1 MGTAV
6 ANKGGNVNILGTQS
20 QTSLTWF
27 CLKITAKA
35 WLCLLSFSVV
45 ASENPSQPPSEC
57 INAIRTA
64 NLELAKKLC
73 LEQLQLAKK
82 NQDQTQ
88 VLASYLALMDTH
100 KLLKDDQQFSKYAEL
115 AKNHPL
121 FESSPRL
128 KYKWLR
134 MQAIVLHHQK
144 QYLASRKLFQ
154 DALKI
159 ALELNDHLMISNSNV
174 DLGIST
180 TKTGDFKTALNHYR
194 TSLDLTRELKDQ
206 YAIGLALKNVAEVYM
221 QLEQYPDA
229 IRYYEEGLEAYQTYT
244 QTENYDQRVHQRIT
258 TVYERLMDAHQFL
271 NQTAAAKHYKDMLSQ
286 SQAYVYNDHDWA
298 NHLITEG
305 KQLMDLEQ
313 HQAAADKFQQAL
325 HLYQHSGDENPTEI
339 YLLMAKTYQQLN
351 QSQLALNLALN
362 AENSIK
368 HDSADSPLAGE
379 IYRLL
384 TQMYHQS
391 DPDLALAYAFK
402 LIAAREQFL
411 NTKYNTDLK
420 TIQHQ
425 IEIEKNHN
433 KLVNTQLENAK
444 QKVKIQE
451 LNNQYLWLL
460 LMLLTLM
467 VAVIYLIVKKRSQQ
481 RALRAAINHHKN
493 QLAVLSL
500 TNKPP
505 NKAESA
511 EQLKQEDVNEQ
522 LVQTMHDATNL
533 WLKTT
538 GESLIELADR
548 SKIWTITN
556 DNGTLRARSLD
567 KYLSVQKMPTN
578 PRWRNVVRTC
588 HFVLAE
594 PELDRQERQHLNQ
607 KLEDLIQ
614 TIKTFYGTA
623 VK

>member
-1 MGTAV
+1 MV
-6 ANKGGNVNILGTQS
+6 
-20 QTSLTWF
+20 
-27 CLKITAKA
+27 
-35 WLCLLSFSVV
+35 WLCLLMVPMSLV
-45 ASENPSQPPSEC
+45 ASEHPTESPSEC
-57 INAIRTA
+57 INAIRTG
-64 NLELAKKLC
+64 NLELAKNLC
-73 LEQLQLAKK
+73 LEQLELAKK
-82 NQDQTQ
+82 NHNQTSE
-88 VLASYLALMDTH
+88 LAAYLALMDTH
-100 KLLKDDQQFSKYAEL
+100 KLLKDDQQFSMYAEM

-134 MQAIVLHHQK
+134 MKAIVLHHQK
-144 QYLASRKLFQ
+144 KYLQSRNLFHE
-154 DALKI
+154 ALKI
-159 ALELNDHLMISNSNV
+159 ALEINDALMISNSNV

-194 TSLDLTRELKDQ
+194 TSLDLTRELNDQ

-229 IRYYEEGLEAYQTYT
+229 IRYYEEGLQAYQTYV
-244 QTENYDQRVHQRIT
+244 QTDNYDQRVHQRIT
-258 TVYERLMDAHQFL
+258 TVYERLMEAHQLL
-271 NQTAAAKHYKDMLSQ
+271 NQHAAAEHYKELLSQ
-286 SQAYVYNDHDWA
+286 SQAHVYNDHDWA
-298 NHLITEG
+298 NHLITEA

-313 HQAAADKFQQAL
+313 HQTAAEKLQQAL
-325 HLYQHSGDENPTEI
+325 HLYQHSGDQNPTEI
-339 YLLMAKTYQQLN
+339 YLLLARAYRQLN
-351 QSQLALNLALN
+351 QTQLALSLAHS
-362 AENSIK
+362 AEGSINEQ
-368 HDSADSPLAGE
+368 SADSHHLNGE

-384 TQMYHQS
+384 SQMYQQS
-391 DPDLALAYAFK
+391 DPNLALAYAHK
-402 LIAAREQFL
+402 LIAARENFL
-411 NTKYNTDLK
+411 NTKYNSDLK

-451 LNNQYLWLL
+451 LNNRYLWLL
-460 LMLLTLM
+460 LMLMCLL
-467 VAVIYLIVKKRSQQ
+467 VAIIYLTVKKRSQQ

-500 TNKPP
+500 ANKPP
-505 NKAESA
+505 LKTAHS
-511 EQLKQEDVNEQ
+511 EQLKQEDVNQQ

-548 SKIWTITN
+548 SNIWTITN

-594 PELDRQERQHLNQ
+594 PELDRQERQHLND
-607 KLEDLIQ
+607 KLEELIQ